1 METLSR
7 KLACK
12 QNECDK
18 KNYGQLN
25 FQYTEAST
33 LGFQIYSGLNI
44 IFALFYDDIFFSDTM
59 YLQVMHIG
67 G

>member
-44 IFALFYDDIFFSDTM
+44 IFALFYDDFFFF
-59 YLQVMHIG
+59 
-67 G
+67 